1 MLKALPQESQDC
13 HNPGLRSR
21 SLRKK
26 TRSMALVAQGCLRFC
41 RRAVRP
47 LGWGGGRRSEMTQ
60 AVVLEEVGKLS
71 LREIDVCEP
80 FTADDVRIDIKC
92 VSPLAPA
99 LGSQ

>member
-1 MLKALPQESQDC
+1 
-13 HNPGLRSR
+13 
-21 SLRKK
+21 
-26 TRSMALVAQGCLRFC
+26 MALVAQGCLRFC

-47 LGWGGGRRSEMTQ
+47 LRWGGGRRSEMTQ